1 MQQKNKNPFMDKT
14 KERFGFRK
22 LGIGLASVLLGT
34 SLYFIAPN
42 TQTVKADTIPNDPA
56 EIEQNA
62 NNITQSKAKTV
73 KTANDTVSAPAAK
86 TESNTAPTTKSTA
99 APVTK
104 TKPVQTKAKLATFKS
119 ASKRKKIKTV
129 KAKAKKKAPKTQ
141 TKSYKDIATA
151 APEQN
156 NTNTIDQNNG
166 NNSADSSET
175 INSNAGSN
183 TNSSQ
188 TSITSDPNTTNNS
201 SNASDS
207 KPTDITGNSNGTEN
221 NTGSNPDNDLTGNTS
236 NPADITGSN
245 SEGANTSSDS
255 ANKQDNKKS
264 NKLQGKA
271 GTPDNNGY
279 IYYYYDTDKKELNI
293 YGSTSSDGK
302 TVKTKFLFY
311 GLDKYKSEA
320 TKIVFNSKIALTTDP
335 VWGSARSL
343 FSNWSNVT
351 EIKGLNN
358 LDTNNV
364 TDMGYMFYGC
374 QSLKSLDLS
383 NLDTSNVTD
392 MSYMFS
398 NCISLE
404 SLDLSNFS
412 TSKVTNMNFM
422 FNDCHLLK
430 LLDLS
435 NFNTSNV
442 TDMNQMFSGCQSL
455 KALDLS
461 KLDTSNVTD
470 MSSMFYNCSSLESL
484 DLSNFNT
491 SKVTDMHQIFFGCQS
506 LTSLDLS
513 NFNTSKITGM
523 GGMFYGCKSLKS
535 LDLSKFD
542 TSNVTN
548 MIAMFYNC
556 NSLESLDLS
565 NFNTS
570 KVTSTGSMFYNCS
583 LLEKLDLSKFDTSNV
598 TDMNQMFFSC
608 QSLTSLDLSN
618 FNTSK
623 VTDMSN
629 MFYNCNSLESLDL
642 LNFNTSKVTNMYQM
656 FGYCQSLTSLDLS
669 KFDTSKVTDMGSMF
683 FYCISLK
690 SLVVSNFNT
699 SNVIDMSYMFSN
711 CQALTS
717 LDLSNFNTS
726 KVIYMGMMFSY
737 CSLRSLDLSN
747 FDTSNLTYMSSMFA
761 GCDSLTSLDISN
773 FNTSKVTDTSNIF
786 YDCVSLKRINLSD
799 KFKFT
804 DDMAFSVPGTWLNV
818 GNGTTDN
825 PQGSKHFTSDEL
837 MKNYDPAKDADTYVL
852 NSATNIKSVT
862 DTRQGKF
869 GVSYVKTNTN
879 IRLAPDE
886 IHYFT
891 IKRTNLVDADTGKVI
906 AYGTYYIDPN
916 QDIPTITPPDIAGY
930 SHGTKSITK
939 DDWING
945 YGDHGYLALS
955 YFIYYDLLNGYTETK
970 SDQRTGNFGVHF
982 VESGTNNKKIAP
994 DVVNSFNIYHIKTTD
1009 GSGKVVNTSPWIID
1023 NSQTI
1028 PSVTIPDVDGYNTPF
1043 WHNNSSN
1050 SDDSKEGVVVKG
1062 DLLDN
1067 YDGNY
1072 PDFSLYLG
1080 YTKKD
1085 DTITRN
1091 VTENTT
1097 GTFKVSYV
1105 KRSDK
1110 SAQLAPDAPVRQFKL
1125 HRTSV
1130 INDTT
1135 GEVISQGKWQLDE
1148 DQDIPT
1154 IDVPVVNGYVA
1165 VWNKIS
1171 KDSLINDYSGDST
1184 DLHMY
1189 MLYDPIGKIIPVD
1202 KDGNV
1207 IAEAPQLAYEND
1219 PNHAAQVLA
1228 NQKVPTIDGMTPQTP
1243 TITPKNGAQ
1252 DTKVVYLSNNKTTID
1267 FLDQDNKNQ
1276 VISGTNAI
1284 TGSYDINKEITKPSE
1299 INKIVQDLLAKNYV
1313 LVTDPFADKVT
1324 ASDGDQA
1331 LHYVFKHKVDTKYQ
1345 EKITRNLI
1353 VHLLDDQGKQ
1363 LQADYV
1369 EPHEIAHLGTKDL
1382 VTGQVTWNGWSDH
1395 VATNPYAVPI
1405 IKGYIVDLQ
1414 NQDLIVGARN
1424 QVLVAIQYIDHDG
1437 DCEIT
1442 ATYHKLGNF
1451 VPVDTKGKQIDGL
1464 KPIQYAN
1471 DQTNASQIAADQAMP
1486 QYEGYEVANIDDLSH
1501 IDPLKD
1507 TNVTYYKSN
1516 QTKINFLDQDNNK
1529 QAISGIDPITA
1540 SAAIGK
1546 EISKPKTVDDVLA
1559 QLTKKGYV
1567 LVTDP
1572 FTQTVTASEGAQD
1585 VNYIFKHGT
1594 KADQDT
1600 VTHTRTIYFK
1610 DQNGKQ
1616 LADTKVQSVSFTR
1629 TKTTDLV
1636 TGNVT
1641 YGTWDSTSKS
1651 YDAVSDSEMAIKGYK
1666 HTPQSIDSE
1675 SVNANS
1681 KDEVITV
1688 TYNPISHKYEVIYSD
1703 QETGKVLATDSFT
1716 LNEGQTVAY
1725 TPSDKVKE
1733 LLASGYYDANKA
1745 IPDKLT
1751 MPYDAPDQTTK
1762 VALAH
1767 QTSTVNPGDKNPVT
1781 GEPVSGLTKTVTRV
1795 IKYVGTEK
1803 PLADVVQSVTFTRTA
1818 TVDAVT
1824 GAVTYGKWDK
1834 AQDTV
1839 KAVTTP
1845 KVAGYKPDKAEVA
1858 SKTLT
1863 PDDTDTT
1870 ETVTYNP
1877 IEHQITIIYQDLD
1890 DNKKVLA
1897 QDTLTGAEGKTVAY
1911 DKSTHLAELAKK
1923 HYTHD
1928 GKDDTLPDEIKVA
1941 YDSSDVTYYIGLRHA
1956 TNSSVQQGDKNPVTG
1971 DTIDGLVKTVTRTIK
1986 YQDSNSKA
1994 LTQGID
2000 GAKVDEIVQS
2010 ATFHRDATIDE
2021 VTGKV
2026 TYGTWKEVK
2035 ATFAAVNAPDI
2046 YGYTVKAEQ
2055 KQVPSQ
2061 DVTGDSENTTTV
2073 LTYTQQ
2079 TIKAKYHIVYR
2090 DLDDDKTLYT
2100 DNLEGNE
2107 GETITYDPSDKI
2119 QDFIKQGYTHDAK
2132 DDTLTGTEIKVPYHA
2147 KEQDFII
2154 GLRHKQVAYHPGD
2167 KNPLTGKV
2175 DDSELV
2181 KTVTKT
2187 VKYQGAPVAVPDN
2200 IQTVKFSRDAT
2211 VDMAKGTISYGK
2223 WNQDSQT
2230 FAEVETPSIK
2240 GYTPDK
2246 TKIPSQSVTPDD
2258 KDIVETVTYT
2268 KNPENKLVTHFIDQD
2283 NNNQEIAG
2291 IDSVHSSS
2299 KVGSVIAKPDSVA
2312 DIVKQLLA
2320 KGYEIVKDPFDD
2332 KTIALNGEQN
2342 ADYVFKHKTEKVTE
2356 TVTRNETVHFVSAT
2370 GEKLADDYVQTA
2382 TFTHYGTKDLV
2393 TGKITDQGYGDK
2405 QQLKAV
2411 NAPVI
2416 KGYLA
2421 NIAQVPS
2428 QALTGSSDL
2437 DYTVKYQKLGRII
2450 PTDAQGKP
2458 ISDKFN
2464 VTYENDPKD
2473 PTKIKSPQTLPTVA
2487 GYYTSNKTI
2496 VPVDPTKDTLV
2507 RYYLITHDE
2516 KPQYQPPIHH
2526 EETPTNPSEP
2536 TAPVNPTEQDPETP
2550 SKKPV
2555 KPEQPSTN
2563 TGKQGATK
2571 KPIALTGQ
2579 TQSVTNNSNGELVKR
2594 DVTKQQAGILPQTG
2608 SLSETELAAMMAALG
2623 IALISL
2629 STKPNPKKRK

>member
-1 MQQKNKNPFMDKT
+1 MQQKNKSPFMDKA
-14 KERFGFRK
+14 KERYGFRK
-22 LGIGLASVLLGT
+22 LSIGLVSALLGT

-56 EIEQNA
+56 EVEQNA
-62 NNITQSKAKTV
+62 NNITQSKTKTV
-73 KTANDTVSAPAAK
+73 KTATDTASVSAAK
-86 TESNTAPTTKSTA
+86 TEPNTAPVAKTKSTA

-104 TKPVQTKAKLATFKS
+104 TKSVQTKAKLTTFKS
-119 ASKRKKIKTV
+119 VSKRKKIKTV
-129 KAKAKKKAPKTQ
+129 KTKAQKKAPKTQ

-156 NTNTIDQNNG
+156 NTNTVEQNSG
-166 NNSADSSET
+166 SANSSEP
-175 INSNAGSN
+175 INSNAGSD

-188 TSITSDPNTTNNS
+188 TSIASDPNTNS
-201 SNASDS
+201 SNASDN
-207 KPTDITGNSNGTEN
+207 KPTDITGNSSNGTAN
-221 NTGSNPDNDLTGNTS
+221 STGSDASDNLNSDSS
-236 NPADITGSN
+236 NPTDITGSN
-245 SEGANTSSDS
+245 SDGTNTSSDP
-255 ANKQDNKKS
+255 ADKQDNKKS
-264 NKLQGKA
+264 NKLQGKI
-271 GTPDNNGY
+271 GTPPDNNGY
-279 IYYYYDTDKKELNI
+279 IYYYYDTTKKELNF
-293 YGSTSSDGK
+293 YGSTQSDGTSIGAQDLFYGDTLTK
-302 TVKTKFLFY
+302 YKAEAQKIIFNSKLSLTGSAKFLFSY
-311 GLDKYKSEA
+311 WPNL
-320 TKIVFNSKIALTTDP
+320 
-335 VWGSARSL
+335 
-343 FSNWSNVT
+343 T

-358 LDTNNV
+358 LDTSHI
-364 TDMGYMFYGC
+364 TDMNSMFDGSY
-374 QSLKSLDLS
+374 SL
-383 NLDTSNVTD
+383 TS
-392 MSYMFS
+392 
-398 NCISLE
+398 
-404 SLDLSNFS
+404 
-412 TSKVTNMNFM
+412 
-422 FNDCHLLK
+422 
-430 LLDLS
+430 LDLS

-442 TDMNQMFSGCQSL
+442 TDMSHMFYNCNSLEKLDLSNFDTSKVTDMGSLFTGCFALTSLDLSKFNTSNVIDMSGMFYYCSSLASLDLSNFDTSKVTHMGSMFEGCSSLMSLDLSKFNTGNVTDMRQMFSGCSSL
-455 KALDLS
+455 TSLNLS
-461 KLDTSNVTD
+461 NFNTSKVTD
-470 MSSMFYNCSSLESL
+470 MYSMFDGCTALEPLNLSSFDTSKVTDMGHMFSGCSKLKAL

-491 SKVTDMHQIFFGCQS
+491 SKVTDMGNMFSECTALES
-506 LTSLDLS
+506 LNLS
-513 NFNTSKITGM
+513 SFDTSKVTNM
-523 GGMFYGCKSLKS
+523 AGMFYRCSKLKA
-535 LDLSKFD
+535 LDLSK
-542 TSNVTN
+542 
-548 MIAMFYNC
+548 
-556 NSLESLDLS
+556 
-565 NFNTS
+565 
-570 KVTSTGSMFYNCS
+570 
-583 LLEKLDLSKFDTSNV
+583 
-598 TDMNQMFFSC
+598 
-608 QSLTSLDLSN
+608 
-618 FNTSK
+618 
-623 VTDMSN
+623 
-629 MFYNCNSLESLDL
+629 
-642 LNFNTSKVTNMYQM
+642 FNTSKVTNMIEM
-656 FGYCQSLTSLDLS
+656 FASCFGLTKLDLS
-669 KFDTSKVTDMGSMF
+669 SF
-683 FYCISLK
+683 
-690 SLVVSNFNT
+690 
-699 SNVIDMSYMFSN
+699 
-711 CQALTS
+711 
-717 LDLSNFNTS
+717 
-726 KVIYMGMMFSY
+726 
-737 CSLRSLDLSN
+737 
-747 FDTSNLTYMSSMFA
+747 
-761 GCDSLTSLDISN
+761 DISN
-773 FNTSKVTDTSNIF
+773 VTNTSAMLEYCTKLKELNISSF
-786 YDCVSLKRINLSD
+786 EISKNIQNSSVMLYRLDNLKILHLGNKL
-799 KFKFT
+799 KFT
-804 DDMAFSVPGTWLNV
+804 DDMDFSVPGTWLNV
-818 GNGTTDN
+818 GNGTIDN
-825 PQGSKHFTSDEL
+825 PQATKRFTSDDL
-837 MKNYDPAKDADTYVL
+837 VKSYDPTKDADTYVL
-852 NSATNIKSVT
+852 TSAKNVKSVT
-862 DTRQGKF
+862 DTRKVPF
-869 GVSYVKTNTN
+869 GVRYVKTNTN
-879 IRLAPDE
+879 IRLAPDVV
-886 IHYFT
+886 HYWK
-891 IKRTNLVDADTGKVI
+891 ISRTNLIDADTGKVI
-906 AYGTYYIDPN
+906 TYGTYYIDPN
-916 QDIPTITPPDIAGY
+916 QDIPTIIPPEIAGY

-939 DDWING
+939 DDWIQG
-945 YGDHGYLALS
+945 YGDHGYIGY
-955 YFIYYDLLNGYTETK
+955 YFLIYYNLLDGYTETK
-970 SDQRTGNFGVHF
+970 ADQRTGNFGIHF
-982 VESGTNNKKIAP
+982 VEAGSNDKKVAP

-1009 GSGKVVNTSPWIID
+1009 SSGKVVNTSPWIID
-1023 NSQTI
+1023 DSQTI
-1028 PSVTIPDVDGYNTPF
+1028 PTVTIPTVDGYNTPF
-1043 WHNNSSN
+1043 WSTSVNGN
-1050 SDDSKEGVVVKG
+1050 KEGKITKE
-1062 DLLDN
+1062 DLLAS

-1085 DTITRN
+1085 NAITRTE
-1091 VTENTT
+1091 TENAV

-1125 HRTSV
+1125 HRTNV
-1130 INDTT
+1130 INDIT
-1135 GEVISQGKWQLDE
+1135 GEVITQGKWQLDE

-1154 IDVPVVNGYVA
+1154 IAVPVVDNYVA
-1165 VWNKIS
+1165 IWNKIS
-1171 KDSLINDYSGDST
+1171 KDSLMQDYSGDST
-1184 DLHMY
+1184 NLHMY

-1207 IAEAPQLAYEND
+1207 IANAAQPAYKND
-1219 PNHAAQVLA
+1219 PNNAAQVLGD
-1228 NQKVPTIDGMTPQTP
+1228 QKVPTIAGMTPQTP

-1267 FLDQDNKNQ
+1267 FLDQDNQNQ
-1276 VISGTNAI
+1276 AISGTNAI

-1299 INKIVQDLLAKNYV
+1299 IDKIVQDLLAKNYV
-1313 LVTDPFADKVT
+1313 LVTDPFANKVT

-1331 LHYVFKHKVDTKYQ
+1331 LHYVFKHKVDTNYQ

-1353 VHLLDDQGKQ
+1353 VHFLDDQGKQ

-1369 EPHEIAHLGTKDL
+1369 EPHEITHLGTKDL
-1382 VTGQVTWNGWSDH
+1382 VTGKITWNGWSDH
-1395 VATNPYAVPI
+1395 IATNPYAVPI

-1437 DCEIT
+1437 DCKIT

-1464 KPIQYAN
+1464 KPVQYAN
-1471 DQTNASQIAADQAMP
+1471 DQTNAAQIAANQAMP
-1486 QYEGYEVANIDDLSH
+1486 QYAGYEVANTDDLSH

-1507 TNVTYYKSN
+1507 TNVTYYQQN
-1516 QTKINFLDQDNNK
+1516 QAKINFLDQDNNK
-1529 QAISGIDPITA
+1529 QAISGIDPVTTTA
-1540 SAAIGK
+1540 AVGK
-1546 EISKPKTVDDVLA
+1546 EISKPKAVDDVLA
-1559 QLTKKGYV
+1559 QLAKKGYV

-1594 KADQDT
+1594 KIEQDT
-1600 VTHTRTIYFK
+1600 VTHTRTIHFK
-1610 DQNGKQ
+1610 DQDGKQ
-1616 LADTKVQSVSFTR
+1616 LADTKVQSVNFTR

-1641 YGTWDSTSKS
+1641 YGAWDSTSKT
-1651 YDAVSDSEMAIKGYK
+1651 YDAVSDSEMAIKGYQ
-1666 HTPQSIDSE
+1666 HTPQSIASE

-1733 LLASGYYDANKA
+1733 LLASGYYDVNKA
-1745 IPDKLT
+1745 IPDKLA

-1762 VALAH
+1762 VVLGH

-1781 GEPVSGLTKTVTRV
+1781 GEPVSGLTKTVTRI

-1824 GAVTYGKWDK
+1824 GAVTYGKWNK

-1845 KVAGYKPDKAEVA
+1845 KAAGYKPDKAEVA

-1890 DNKKVLA
+1890 DNQKVLA

-1911 DKSTHLAELAKK
+1911 DKNTRLTELAKQ

-1928 GKDDTLPDEIKVA
+1928 NKDDTLPDEIKVA
-1941 YDSSDVTYYIGLRHA
+1941 YDSSDVTYYVSLRHA
-1956 TNSSVQQGDKNPVTG
+1956 KNSNVQQGDKNPVTG
-1971 DTIDGLVKTVTRTIK
+1971 DVINGLVKTVTRTIK
-1986 YQDSNSKA
+1986 YQDSNGKA
-1994 LTQGID
+1994 LTQGVD
-2000 GAKVDEIVQS
+2000 GAKIDEIVQS
-2010 ATFHRDATIDE
+2010 ATFHRNATVDE

-2026 TYGTWKEVK
+2026 TYGAWKEAK
-2035 ATFAAVNAPDI
+2035 ATFAAVKAPDI

-2107 GETITYDPSDKI
+2107 GETITYDPSGKI

-2187 VKYQGAPVAVPDN
+2187 VKYQGAPVAIPDN
-2200 IQTVKFSRDAT
+2200 IQTVKFSREAT

-2246 TKIPSQSVTPDD
+2246 TKIPSQSVTPND
-2258 KDIVETVTYT
+2258 KDIVETITYT

-2291 IDSVHSSS
+2291 IDSIHSSS
-2299 KVGSVIAKPDSVA
+2299 KVGSVIVKPDSVI

-2332 KTIALNGEQN
+2332 KTIALDGEQN
-2342 ADYVFKHKTEKVTE
+2342 ADYIFKHKTEKVTE
-2356 TVTRNETVHFVSAT
+2356 TVTRNETVHFVSTT

-2393 TGKITDQGYGDK
+2393 TGKITDQGYGEK

-2411 NAPVI
+2411 DAPVI

-2421 NIAQVPS
+2421 NVAQVPS
-2428 QALTGSSDL
+2428 QTLTGSSDL

-2450 PTDAQGKP
+2450 PTDAQGKV
-2458 ISDKFN
+2458 INDKFN
-2464 VTYENDPKD
+2464 VTYENDPSD
-2473 PTKIKSPQTLPTVA
+2473 PTKIKSPQILPNVA
-2487 GYYTSNKTI
+2487 GYYTSNQTI

-2516 KPQYQPPIHH
+2516 KPQYQPPIHP
-2526 EETPTNPSEP
+2526 EETPTKPSEP
-2536 TAPVNPTEQDPETP
+2536 NAPVKPIEQDPETP
-2550 SKKPV
+2550 NKKPV
-2555 KPEQPSTN
+2555 KPEQSSTN

-2579 TQSVTNNSNGELVKR
+2579 TQMATNKPNGKLVKR

-2608 SLSETELAAMMAALG
+2608 SLSETELATMMAALG

-2629 STKPNPKKRK
+2629 STKPNPKKRKQ

>member
-1 MQQKNKNPFMDKT
+1 MQKTNKSPFMDKA
-14 KERFGFRK
+14 KERYGFRK
-22 LGIGLASVLLGT
+22 LSIGLVSALLGT
-34 SLYFIAPN
+34 SLYFIVPN

-56 EIEQNA
+56 EVEQNA
-62 NNITQSKAKTV
+62 NNITQSKTKTV
-73 KTANDTVSAPAAK
+73 KTATDTAPVAATKTEPNATPVAK
-86 TESNTAPTTKSTA
+86 T
-99 APVTK
+99 K
-104 TKPVQTKAKLATFKS
+104 TVQTKAKLATFKS
-119 ASKRKKIKTV
+119 ASKRKKVKTV
-129 KAKAKKKAPKTQ
+129 KTKAKKKAPKTQ

-156 NTNTIDQNNG
+156 NTNTVEQNNG
-166 NNSADSSET
+166 SNNNSEAV
-175 INSNAGSN
+175 NSNAGSD

-188 TSITSDPNTTNNS
+188 TSITSDPNTTSNS
-201 SNASDS
+201 SNASDN

-221 NTGSNPDNDLTGNTS
+221 STDSDANSDLTDNSSNPTG
-236 NPADITGSN
+236 ITGSN
-245 SEGANTSSDS
+245 SDGINTSSDS
-255 ANKQDNKKS
+255 SNKQNNKKP
-264 NKLQGKA
+264 NKLQGKI
-271 GTPDNNGY
+271 GTPPANNGF
-279 IYYYYDTDKKELNI
+279 IYYYYDTDKKELNF
-293 YGSTSSDGK
+293 YGSTQSDGASIGAQDLFYGDILTK
-302 TVKTKFLFY
+302 YKAEAQKIIFNSKLSLTGSAKFLFSY
-311 GLDKYKSEA
+311 
-320 TKIVFNSKIALTTDP
+320 
-335 VWGSARSL
+335 
-343 FSNWSNVT
+343 WSNLT

-358 LDTNNV
+358 LDTSHI
-364 TDMGYMFYGC
+364 TDMNSMFDGSS
-374 QSLKSLDLS
+374 SL
-383 NLDTSNVTD
+383 TS
-392 MSYMFS
+392 
-398 NCISLE
+398 
-404 SLDLSNFS
+404 
-412 TSKVTNMNFM
+412 
-422 FNDCHLLK
+422 
-430 LLDLS
+430 LDLS

-442 TDMNQMFSGCQSL
+442 TDMS
-455 KALDLS
+455 
-461 KLDTSNVTD
+461 
-470 MSSMFYNCSSLESL
+470 
-484 DLSNFNT
+484 
-491 SKVTDMHQIFFGCQS
+491 H
-506 LTSLDLS
+506 
-513 NFNTSKITGM
+513 
-523 GGMFYGCKSLKS
+523 
-535 LDLSKFD
+535 
-542 TSNVTN
+542 
-548 MIAMFYNC
+548 MFYNC
-556 NSLESLDLS
+556 NSLEKLDLSNFDTYNVTDMSDMFTGCFALTSLDLSKFNTSNVTDMSGMFYYCSSLASLDLS
-565 NFNTS
+565 NFDTS
-570 KVTSTGSMFYNCS
+570 KVTHISSMFEGCTA
-583 LLEKLDLSKFDTSNV
+583 LESLDLSKFNTGNV
-598 TDMNQMFFSC
+598 TDMRQMFSGC
-608 QSLTSLDLSN
+608 SSLTSLDLSN

-623 VTDMSN
+623 VTDMSW
-629 MFYNCNSLESLDL
+629 MFYRC
-642 LNFNTSKVTNMYQM
+642 T
-656 FGYCQSLTSLDLS
+656 SLTSLNLS
-669 KFDTSKVTDMGSMF
+669 SFDTSSVTNMSCMF
-683 FYCISLK
+683 EFCTSLP
-690 SLVVSNFNT
+690 SLNLSNFNT
-699 SNVIDMSYMFSN
+699 SNVITMVSMFYTCSS
-711 CQALTS
+711 LVS

-726 KVIYMGMMFSY
+726 KVENMVLMFGS
-737 CSLRSLDLSN
+737 CSKLSE
-747 FDTSNLTYMSSMFA
+747 
-761 GCDSLTSLDISN
+761 LDISN
-773 FNTSKVTDTSNIF
+773 FENANTIANG
-786 YDCVSLKRINLSD
+786 SLSGMFRTLPNLTILHLGN
-799 KFKFT
+799 KFKFA
-804 DDMAFSVPGTWLNV
+804 DAMALSNAGTWLNV
-818 GNGTTDN
+818 GNGTIDN
-825 PQGSKHFTSDEL
+825 PQASKHFTSDDL
-837 MKNYDPAKDADTYVL
+837 VKSYDPTKDADTYVL
-852 NSATNIKSVT
+852 ISNKNVKSVT
-862 DTRQGKF
+862 DTRLATSI
-869 GVSYVKTNTN
+869 VSYVKTGTST
-879 IRLAPDE
+879 RLAPD
-886 IHYFT
+886 IVNYWKIT
-891 IKRTNLVDADTGKVI
+891 RTNLVDGDTGKVI
-906 AYGTYYIDPN
+906 TYGAYHLDPN
-916 QDIPTITPPDIAGY
+916 QDIPTITSPDIAGY
-930 SHGTKSITK
+930 TLRGTKTITK
-939 DDWING
+939 DDWAKGYNDNG
-945 YGDHGYLALS
+945 FLALQ
-955 YFIYYDLLNGYTETK
+955 YFVYYDLLDGYTETK
-970 SDQRTGNFGVHF
+970 ADQRKGNFGVHF
-982 VESGTNNKKIAP
+982 VEAGSNDKKVAP
-994 DVVNSFNIYHIKTTD
+994 DVVNQFNIYHLKTTD
-1009 GSGKVVNTSPWIID
+1009 SSGKVVNTSPWIID
-1023 NSQTI
+1023 DNQTI
-1028 PSVTIPDVDGYNTPF
+1028 PTVPIPTVDGYNTPN
-1043 WHNNSSN
+1043 WHNTAAGTEDGKVNKVN
-1050 SDDSKEGVVVKG
+1050 
-1062 DLLDN
+1062 LLNN

-1072 PDFSLYLG
+1072 PDSSLYLG
-1080 YTKKD
+1080 YTKQD
-1085 DTITRN
+1085 DTVTRDE
-1091 VTENTT
+1091 TENTT

-1105 KRSDK
+1105 KRNDK
-1110 SAQLAPDAPVRQFKL
+1110 NAQLAPDAPVRQFKL
-1125 HRTSV
+1125 HRTNV
-1130 INDTT
+1130 INEAT
-1135 GEVISQGKWQLDE
+1135 GEVITQGKWQLDE
-1148 DQDIPT
+1148 DQEIPT
-1154 IDVPVVNGYVA
+1154 IAVPVVNGYIA
-1165 VWNKIS
+1165 VWSKIS
-1171 KDSLINDYSGDST
+1171 KDSLMQDFSGDST

-1202 KDGNV
+1202 KDGN
-1207 IAEAPQLAYEND
+1207 ALANASQPAYKND
-1219 PNHAAQVLA
+1219 PNNAAKVLG
-1228 NQKVPTIDGMTPQTP
+1228 NQAVPTIAGMTPEATTVTP
-1243 TITPKNGAQ
+1243 TNGTQ

-1276 VISGTNAI
+1276 AISGTNAI
-1284 TGSYDINKEITKPSE
+1284 TGSYDINKEITKPAGVD
-1299 INKIVQDLLAKNYV
+1299 KIVQDLLAKNYI

-1324 ASDGDQA
+1324 ASDGNQA
-1331 LHYVFKHKVDTKYQ
+1331 LHYVFKHKIDTNYQ

-1353 VHLLDDQGKQ
+1353 VHFFDDQVKQ
-1363 LQADYV
+1363 LKSDYV
-1369 EPHEIAHLGTKDL
+1369 EPHEIAHLGIKDL
-1382 VTGQVTWNGWSDH
+1382 VTGQITWNGWSDH
-1395 VATNPYAVPI
+1395 GATNPYAVPI

-1414 NQDLIVGARN
+1414 NQDLIVTNN
-1424 QVLVAIQYIDHDG
+1424 QVLVASQYIDHNG

-1471 DQTNASQIAADQAMP
+1471 DQTNAAQIAADQAMP
-1486 QYEGYEVANIDDLSH
+1486 QYDGYEVANTDDLSH

-1516 QTKINFLDQDNNK
+1516 QAKINFLDQDNNK
-1529 QAISGIDPITA
+1529 QAISGIDPVNT
-1540 SAAIGK
+1540 SAAVGK
-1546 EISKPKTVDDVLA
+1546 EISKPKTVDEVLA
-1559 QLTKKGYV
+1559 QLAKKGYV

-1572 FTQTVTASEGAQD
+1572 FTQTVTASEGTQD
-1585 VNYIFKHGT
+1585 INYIFKHGT
-1594 KADQDT
+1594 KIDQDT

-1636 TGNVT
+1636 TGNAT
-1641 YGTWDSTSKS
+1641 YSTWDSTSKT

-1688 TYNPISHKYEVIYSD
+1688 TYNPISHKYEVVYSD

-1733 LLASGYYDANKA
+1733 LLASGYYDVNKA

-1781 GEPVSGLTKTVTRV
+1781 GEPVSGLTKTVTRI

-1824 GAVTYGKWDK
+1824 GTVTYGKWDK

-1890 DNKKVLA
+1890 DNQKVLA

-1911 DKSTHLAELAKK
+1911 DKNTRLTELAKK

-1941 YDSSDVTYYIGLRHA
+1941 YDSSDVTYYVGLRHA
-1956 TNSSVQQGDKNPVTG
+1956 KNSSVQQGDKNPVTG

-1986 YQDSNSKA
+1986 YQDSNGKA

-2000 GAKVDEIVQS
+2000 GTKANEIVQS
-2010 ATFHRDATIDE
+2010 ATFYRDATVDE

-2026 TYGTWKEVK
+2026 TYGAWKEDK
-2035 ATFAAVNAPDI
+2035 ATFKAVKAPDI
-2046 YGYTVKAEQ
+2046 YGYAVKAEQ

-2061 DVTGDSENTTTV
+2061 DVIGDSENTTIV

-2107 GETITYDPSDKI
+2107 GETITYDPSSKI

-2132 DDTLTGTEIKVPYHA
+2132 DDTLTGTEIKIPYHA

-2181 KTVTKT
+2181 KTITKT

-2223 WNQDSQT
+2223 WNKDSQT

-2283 NNNQEIAG
+2283 NDNQEIAG

-2299 KVGSVIAKPDSVA
+2299 KVGSVIVKPDSIA
-2312 DIVKQLLA
+2312 EIVKQLLA

-2332 KTIALNGEQN
+2332 KTIALDGVQN
-2342 ADYVFKHKTEKVTE
+2342 ADYIFKHKTEKVTE

-2411 NAPVI
+2411 DAPVI

-2421 NIAQVPS
+2421 NVAQVPS
-2428 QALTGSSDL
+2428 QTLTGSSDL

-2458 ISDKFN
+2458 ISTKFN
-2464 VTYENDPKD
+2464 VTYENEPKD
-2473 PTKIKSPQTLPTVA
+2473 PTKIKSPQILPNVA

-2526 EETPTNPSEP
+2526 EETPTKPSEP
-2536 TAPVNPTEQDPETP
+2536 IAPVNPTEQDPKTP
-2550 SKKPV
+2550 NKKPV
-2555 KPEQPSTN
+2555 APEQPSTN
-2563 TGKQGATK
+2563 AGKQGVTK
-2571 KPIALTGQ
+2571 KPIAVAGQ
-2579 TQSVTNNSNGELVKR
+2579 TQMATNEPTGKLVKR
-2594 DVTKQQAGILPQTG
+2594 DVTKEQAGILPQTG
-2608 SLSETELAAMMAALG
+2608 SLSETELATMMAALG

-2629 STKPNPKKRK
+2629 STKPNPKKRKQ

>member
-1 MQQKNKNPFMDKT
+1 MQQKNKSPFMDKV
-14 KERFGFRK
+14 KERYGFRK
-22 LGIGLASVLLGT
+22 LSIGLVSALLGT

-56 EIEQNA
+56 EVEQNA
-62 NNITQSKAKTV
+62 NNITQSKTKTV
-73 KTANDTVSAPAAK
+73 KTATDTAPVSSAETEPNVTPAAK
-86 TESNTAPTTKSTA
+86 TKSTA

-104 TKPVQTKAKLATFKS
+104 TKSVQTKAKLATFKS
-119 ASKRKKIKTV
+119 VSKRKKVKTV
-129 KAKAKKKAPKTQ
+129 KAKAQKKAPKTQ

-156 NTNTIDQNNG
+156 NTNTVEQNNG
-166 NNSADSSET
+166 SANSSET
-175 INSNAGSN
+175 VNSNAGSN

-188 TSITSDPNTTNNS
+188 TSTANDSNTTDNS
-201 SNASDS
+201 SNTSNN
-207 KPTDITGNSNGTEN
+207 KPTDITGNTSNGTEN
-221 NTGSNPDNDLTGNTS
+221 STGSNPNNDLNSNSS
-236 NPADITGSN
+236 NPTDITDSN
-245 SEGANTSSDS
+245 SNSANTGSAGADTNSNPSD
-255 ANKQDNKKS
+255 KQDGKKPS
-264 NKLQGKA
+264 KLQGKV

-279 IYYYYDTDKKELNI
+279 IYYYYDTDKNELNF
-293 YGSTSSDGK
+293 YGSKSGDGPI
-302 TVKTKFLFY
+302 VAQYLFNN
-311 GLDKYKSEA
+311 LSQYKNKA
-320 TKIVFNSKIALTTDP
+320 QKIIFNSKIGLT
-335 VWGSARSL
+335 GSATRL
-343 FSNWSNVT
+343 FLNWQNLT
-351 EIKGLNN
+351 EIQGL
-358 LDTNNV
+358 TNINTSNV
-364 TDMGYMFYGC
+364 TDMISMFDGC
-374 QSLKSLDLS
+374 SSLKSLDLS
-383 NLDTSNVTD
+383 NFDTRNVTDMNNMFYNCNSLTSLNLSSFNTSKVTSMLQMFYNCRSLTSLNLSNFDTSKVTNMGLMFTNCTSLPSLDLSNFDTSNVTNMFSMFAGCSSLKSLDLSNFNTNKVTDMMAMFYNCSSLTSLNLSSFDTSNVTD
-392 MSYMFS
+392 MSWMFQF
-398 NCISLE
+398 CTSLA
-404 SLDLSNFS
+404 SLNLSN
-412 TSKVTNMNFM
+412 
-422 FNDCHLLK
+422 
-430 LLDLS
+430 
-435 NFNTSNV
+435 
-442 TDMNQMFSGCQSL
+442 
-455 KALDLS
+455 
-461 KLDTSNVTD
+461 
-470 MSSMFYNCSSLESL
+470 
-484 DLSNFNT
+484 
-491 SKVTDMHQIFFGCQS
+491 
-506 LTSLDLS
+506 
-513 NFNTSKITGM
+513 
-523 GGMFYGCKSLKS
+523 
-535 LDLSKFD
+535 FD
-542 TSNVTN
+542 TSNVTS
-548 MIAMFYNC
+548 MASMFYDC
-556 NSLESLDLS
+556 SSLVSLDLS

-570 KVTSTGSMFYNCS
+570 KVTSMILMFADCS
-583 LLEKLDLSKFDTSNV
+583 KLSE
-598 TDMNQMFFSC
+598 
-608 QSLTSLDLSN
+608 LD
-618 FNTSK
+618 
-623 VTDMSN
+623 
-629 MFYNCNSLESLDL
+629 
-642 LNFNTSKVTNMYQM
+642 
-656 FGYCQSLTSLDLS
+656 
-669 KFDTSKVTDMGSMF
+669 
-683 FYCISLK
+683 IS
-690 SLVVSNFNT
+690 SFENT
-699 SNVIDMSYMFSN
+699 SNIASGSWDEMFSK
-711 CQALTS
+711 
-717 LDLSNFNTS
+717 LSN
-726 KVIYMGMMFSY
+726 
-737 CSLRSLDLSN
+737 
-747 FDTSNLTYMSSMFA
+747 
-761 GCDSLTSLDISN
+761 
-773 FNTSKVTDTSNIF
+773 
-786 YDCVSLKRINLSD
+786 LKILHLGN
-799 KFKFT
+799 KFKFI
-804 DDMAFSVPGTWLNV
+804 DDMAFPASGTWLNV
-818 GNGTTDN
+818 GTGTIDN
-825 PQGSKHFTSDEL
+825 PQATKHFTSDEL
-837 MKNYDPAKDADTYVL
+837 VKSYDPAKDADTYVL
-852 NSATNIKSVT
+852 TSATNVKSVT
-862 DTRQGKF
+862 DTRLATSI
-869 GVSYVKTNTN
+869 VSYTKTGTST
-879 IRLAPDE
+879 RLAPDVVNHWK
-886 IHYFT
+886 IT
-891 IKRTNLVDADTGKVI
+891 RTNLVDADTGKVI
-906 AYGTYYIDPN
+906 TYGAYHLDPN
-916 QDIPTITPPDIAGY
+916 QDIPTITSPEIAGY
-930 SHGTKSITK
+930 TLRGTKTITK
-939 DDWING
+939 DDWAKGYNDNG
-945 YGDHGYLALS
+945 FLALQ
-955 YFIYYDLLNGYTETK
+955 YFVYYDLQAGYTETK
-970 SDQRTGNFGVHF
+970 ADQRKGNFGIHF
-982 VESGTNNKKIAP
+982 IEAGSNDKKVAP

-1009 GSGKVVNTSPWIID
+1009 SSGKVVNTSPWIID
-1023 NSQTI
+1023 DSQTI
-1028 PSVTIPDVDGYNTPF
+1028 PTVTIPTVAGYNTPN
-1043 WHNNSSN
+1043 WHNTASGTEDGKVNKVN
-1050 SDDSKEGVVVKG
+1050 
-1062 DLLDN
+1062 LLDN

-1080 YTKKD
+1080 YTKQAN
-1085 DTITRN
+1085 TRYD
-1091 VTENTT
+1091 TENAV

-1105 KRSDK
+1105 KRNDK
-1110 SAQLAPDAPVRQFKL
+1110 NTQLAPDAPVRQFKL
-1125 HRTSV
+1125 HRTNV
-1130 INDTT
+1130 INETT
-1135 GEVISQGKWQLDE
+1135 GEIITQGKWQIDE

-1154 IDVPVVNGYVA
+1154 IDVPVVNGYIA
-1165 VWNKIS
+1165 TWNKIS
-1171 KDSLINDYSGDST
+1171 KDSLMQDYSGDST

-1207 IAEAPQLAYEND
+1207 IANAPQPAYLND
-1219 PNHAAQVLA
+1219 PNNAAQVLG
-1228 NQKVPTIDGMTPQTP
+1228 NQKVPTIPGMTPQTP

-1267 FLDQDNKNQ
+1267 FLDQDNQNQ
-1276 VISGTNAI
+1276 AISGINAI
-1284 TGSYDINKEITKPSE
+1284 TGSYDINKEITKPNG
-1299 INKIVQDLLAKNYV
+1299 IDKIVQDLLAKNYV
-1313 LVTDPFADKVT
+1313 LVTDPFANKVT

-1331 LHYVFKHKVDTKYQ
+1331 LHYVFKHKVDTNYQ

-1353 VHLLDDQGKQ
+1353 VHFLDDQGKQ

-1369 EPHEIAHLGTKDL
+1369 EPHEITHLGTKDL
-1382 VTGQVTWNGWSDH
+1382 VTGKITWNGWSEH
-1395 VATNPYAVPI
+1395 VPTNPYAVPI

-1451 VPVDTKGKQIDGL
+1451 VPVDTKGKQINGL
-1464 KPIQYAN
+1464 KPVQYAN
-1471 DQTNASQIAADQAMP
+1471 DQTNAAQIAANQAMP
-1486 QYEGYEVANIDDLSH
+1486 QYAGYESANTDDLSH

-1507 TNVTYYKSN
+1507 TNITYYQQN
-1516 QTKINFLDQDNNK
+1516 QAKINFLDQDNNK
-1529 QAISGIDPITA
+1529 QAISGIDPVTTTA
-1540 SAAIGK
+1540 AVGK
-1546 EISKPKTVDDVLA
+1546 EISKPKAVDDVLA
-1559 QLTKKGYV
+1559 QLAKKGYV

-1594 KADQDT
+1594 KIEQDT

-1610 DQNGKQ
+1610 DQDGKQ

-1641 YGTWDSTSKS
+1641 YGAWDSTNKT
-1651 YDAVSDSEMAIKGYK
+1651 YDAVSDSEMAIKGYQ
-1666 HTPQSIDSE
+1666 HTPQSIASE

-1733 LLASGYYDANKA
+1733 LLASGYYDVNKA

-1762 VALAH
+1762 VVLGH

-1781 GEPVSGLTKTVTRV
+1781 GEPVSGLTKTVTRI

-1824 GAVTYGKWDK
+1824 GAVTYGKWNK

-1845 KVAGYKPDKAEVA
+1845 KVAGYKPDKTEVA

-1890 DNKKVLA
+1890 DNQKVLA

-1911 DKSTHLAELAKK
+1911 DKNTRLTELAKQ

-1928 GKDDTLPDEIKVA
+1928 NKDDTLPDEIKVA
-1941 YDSSDVTYYIGLRHA
+1941 YDSSDVTYYVGLRHA
-1956 TNSSVQQGDKNPVTG
+1956 KNSNVQQGDKNPVTG
-1971 DTIDGLVKTVTRTIK
+1971 DVINGLVKTVTRTIK
-1986 YQDSNSKA
+1986 YQDSNGKA
-1994 LTQGID
+1994 LTQGVD

-2010 ATFHRDATIDE
+2010 ATFHRDATVDE

-2026 TYGTWKEVK
+2026 TYGAWKEDK
-2035 ATFAAVNAPDI
+2035 ATFAAVSAPDI

-2107 GETITYDPSDKI
+2107 GETITYDPSGKI

-2187 VKYQGAPVAVPDN
+2187 VKYQGAPVAIPDN
-2200 IQTVKFSRDAT
+2200 IQTVKFSREAT

-2240 GYTPDK
+2240 GYTPNK

-2291 IDSVHSSS
+2291 IDSIHSSS
-2299 KVGSVIAKPDSVA
+2299 KVGSVIAKPDSVIN
-2312 DIVKQLLA
+2312 IVKQLLA

-2332 KTIALNGEQN
+2332 KTIALDGEQN
-2342 ADYVFKHKTEKVTE
+2342 ADYIFKHKTEKVTE

-2393 TGKITDQGYGDK
+2393 TGKITDQGYGEK

-2411 NAPVI
+2411 NVPVI

-2421 NIAQVPS
+2421 NVAQVPS
-2428 QALTGSSDL
+2428 QTLTGSSDL

-2450 PTDAQGKP
+2450 PTDAQGKA
-2458 ISDKFN
+2458 INDKFN
-2464 VTYENDPKD
+2464 VTYENDPSD
-2473 PTKIKSPQTLPTVA
+2473 PTKIKSPQILPNVA
-2487 GYYTSNKTI
+2487 GYYTSNQTI
-2496 VPVDPTKDTLV
+2496 VPVDPTKDSLV

-2516 KPQYQPPIHH
+2516 KPQYQPPIHP
-2526 EETPTNPSEP
+2526 EETPTKPSEP
-2536 TAPVNPTEQDPETP
+2536 IAPVKPIEQDPETP
-2550 SKKPV
+2550 NKKPV

-2563 TGKQGATK
+2563 TGKQGAAK

-2579 TQSVTNNSNGELVKR
+2579 TQTATNKPNGKLVKR

-2629 STKPNPKKRK
+2629 STKPNPKKRKQ